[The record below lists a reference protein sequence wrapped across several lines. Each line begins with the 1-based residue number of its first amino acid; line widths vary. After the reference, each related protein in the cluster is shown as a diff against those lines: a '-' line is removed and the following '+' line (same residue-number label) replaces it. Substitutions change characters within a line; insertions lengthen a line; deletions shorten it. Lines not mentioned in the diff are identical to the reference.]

1 MTDCEETIRPALEQA
16 FSESIEI
23 SLDGEDCRVTVP
35 FERSDRDSI
44 SLWVIPKGDSYRI
57 TDEGETYGMLY
68 LSNIN
73 LDQERRARRLRIAK
87 ERFNLDEAKHEIAIT
102 ANSEN
107 LGARLIDAIQAI
119 QSISYLSYTRQQ
131 YTLSDFK
138 EDVGE
143 FLMEEGFYVTETSDI
158 QGARENHIV
167 DFSINGTQNPTY
179 LDAIH
184 AESSS
189 SARSIAERLGFK
201 WMDIQDRVPDA
212 NCISVLDDTSG
223 EYDARTE
230 NILQGVSTHY
240 IQWSNRD
247 HLVQV
252 LNEA

>member
-16 FSESIEI
+16 FSGSVEI
-23 SLDGEDCRVTVP
+23 SPDGEDCRVTVP

-44 SLWVIPKGDSYRI
+44 SLWVVPKGDSYRI

-73 LDQERRARRLRIAK
+73 LDQERRAKRLRVAK
-87 ERFNLDEAKHEIAIT
+87 ERFELDEAKHEVAIT
-102 ANSEN
+102 ADADN
-107 LGARLIDAIQAI
+107 LGERLIDAIQAV

-131 YTLSDFK
+131 YTQSDFK

-143 FLMEEGFYVTETSDI
+143 FLTEEGFYFTANGDI
-158 QGARENHIV
+158 QGETENHIV
-167 DFSINGTQNPTY
+167 DFTISGTQHPTY

-184 AESSS
+184 AESTS
-189 SARSIAERLGFK
+189 SAKSIAERLGFK
-201 WMDIQDRVPDA
+201 WMDIRNENPDA
-212 NCISVLDDTSG
+212 RCISVLDDTSG

-240 IQWSNRD
+240 VQWSNRD
-247 HLVQV
+247 HLTQI
-252 LNEA
+252 LAQ